1 MDTNRKR
8 TLDEYESGEESP
20 GKLQIVEIN
29 DVGEDIKFT
38 DNPYYKLIKSCDNS
52 IDIAPLIGY
61 VMIKIND
68 IKGLTDKVNKLLPK
82 TPNKLNSTSCINIP
96 IDNIPL
102 NFLYDGNKYFNVSEV
117 NLLRICHG
125 NDMMNIDK
133 YVDDSFD
140 YVAILCL
147 KNSGRSV
154 IMLNHCNKQH
164 IMQDNFCLVSR
175 SFYVINILTQI
186 IGESIYLLVKLTPS
200 DSFNKRWSSVLD
212 SNKFMGKKCYIRNLR
227 EDTYLEKMKNMEKDI
242 YKNIEF
248 IIVNSILLEDLKA
261 RLDITKQLNH
271 TIDKMFNHNNN
282 KLFSDMIKLSE
293 EIIDKDFKNM
303 EKMSDSVLEDVKQ
316 ISKTKNKLRERLLKA
331 AVSSKEIEEILSDI
345 PVIEDGVVKQFSL
358 NQRAVYDHYK
368 KVIYK
373 NNSSLDLGCMN
384 IEKSY
389 MFNLYKVYGQNEY
402 MITYIL
408 NLINRVKNGMEAIK
422 VNLGEIYK
430 SNINN
435 INLAV
440 SERINKVI
448 SEEYL

>member
-8 TLDEYESGEESP
+8 SLDEHDTGEESP

-29 DVGEDIKFT
+29 DEEDITFT
-38 DNPYYKLIKSCDNS
+38 DNPYYKLVKSRDNS
-52 IDIAPLIGY
+52 INLVPLVGC

-68 IKGLTDKVNKLLPK
+68 IKGVTDKVNKLLPK
-82 TPNKLNSTSCINIP
+82 TSSKTNSTSCINIP
-96 IDNIPL
+96 IDSIPL
-102 NFLYDGNKYFNVSEV
+102 NFLDDGNKYFNVSEV
-117 NLLRICHG
+117 SILQVSHG

-133 YVDDSFD
+133 YVDGSFD
-140 YVAILCL
+140 YIAVLCL

-164 IMQDNFCLVSR
+164 AMQDNFCLIFR

-186 IGESIYLLVKLTPS
+186 IGESVYLLVKLSPS
-200 DSFNKRWSSVLD
+200 DLFKIRWSSVID
-212 SNKFMGKKCYIRNLR
+212 SNRFMGKKFYIRNLQ
-227 EDTYLEKMKNMEKDI
+227 EDACIEKMKNMEKDI

-248 IIVNSILLEDLKA
+248 IIINSVLLEDLKS
-261 RLDITKQLNH
+261 RLDITRELNH

-282 KLFSDMIKLSE
+282 TLFSDIIKLSE

-303 EKMSDSVLEDVKQ
+303 EKMSDSVLADVKQ

-331 AVSSKEIEEILSDI
+331 AISSKEVEEILSDI
-345 PVIEDGVVKQFSL
+345 PVIEEGTIKQFSL

-408 NLINRVKNGMEAIK
+408 NLINRVKKGMDAIK
-422 VNLGEIYK
+422 SNLGDIYK
-430 SNINN
+430 YNIDN
-435 INLAV
+435 INLVV

-448 SEEYL
+448 SGESL

>member
-8 TLDEYESGEESP
+8 SLDEHDTGEESP

-29 DVGEDIKFT
+29 DEEDITFT
-38 DNPYYKLIKSCDNS
+38 DNPYYELVKSRDNS
-52 IDIAPLIGY
+52 INLVPLVGC

-68 IKGLTDKVNKLLPK
+68 IKGVTDKVNKLLPK
-82 TPNKLNSTSCINIP
+82 TSSKTNSTSCINIP
-96 IDNIPL
+96 IDSIPL
-102 NFLYDGNKYFNVSEV
+102 NFLDDGNKYFNVSEV
-117 NLLRICHG
+117 SILQVSHG

-133 YVDDSFD
+133 YVDGSFD
-140 YVAILCL
+140 YIAVLCL

-164 IMQDNFCLVSR
+164 VMQDNFCLIFR

-186 IGESIYLLVKLTPS
+186 IGESVYLLVKLSPS
-200 DSFNKRWSSVLD
+200 DLFKIRWSSVID
-212 SNKFMGKKCYIRNLR
+212 SNRFMGKKFYIRNLQ
-227 EDTYLEKMKNMEKDI
+227 EDACIEKMKNMEKDI

-248 IIVNSILLEDLKA
+248 IIINSVLLEDLKS
-261 RLDITKQLNH
+261 RLDITRELNH

-282 KLFSDMIKLSE
+282 TLFSDIIKLSE

-303 EKMSDSVLEDVKQ
+303 EKMSDSVLADVKQ

-331 AVSSKEIEEILSDI
+331 AISSKEVEEILSDI
-345 PVIEDGVVKQFSL
+345 PVIEEGTIKQFSL

-408 NLINRVKNGMEAIK
+408 NLINRVKKGMDAIK
-422 VNLGEIYK
+422 SNLGDIYK
-430 SNINN
+430 YNIDN
-435 INLAV
+435 INLVV

-448 SEEYL
+448 SGESL